1 MSRFR
6 CILFD
11 WGGTLMSEEGPQDRP
26 MALWPEVTVIPGARE
41 TLAALAPMHR
51 IAIATNASISTRG
64 MIELALERAKLR
76 EWISDIFCFT
86 EIGARK
92 DTPEFWSAVTAKLQ
106 LPANELAMVGDSL
119 EQDVVAP
126 RRFGIYSVWFNESG
140 RHGAAPDGVPTIHRL
155 ADVAPLLEKA

>member
-26 MALWPEVTVIPGARE
+26 MALWPEVTVIPDARE
-41 TLAALAPMHR
+41 TLATLAPTHR
-51 IAIATNASISTRG
+51 IAIATNASISTRD

-92 DTPEFWSAVTAKLQ
+92 DSPAFWNAVTSGLR
-106 LPANELAMVGDSL
+106 LPAGELAMVGDSL

-126 RRFGIYSVWFNESG
+126 RRFGVYSAWFNEG
-140 RHGAAPDGVPTIHRL
+140 HRHGAAPDGVPMVHRL
-155 ADVAPLLEKA
+155 ADVVPLLEKA